1 MILYR
6 FAPEQY
12 AENMDG
18 MGASKFGGRWNS
30 KGFPVIYTSLSNS
43 LSLIELLVHNTS
55 INTIKNNQLIILE
68 LPDSIDVSEILK
80 EEMNS
85 NWQSDIKYSQT
96 LGNRFLS
103 SSVALMLKVPSAII
117 PQEHNILI
125 NPRHSQF
132 KEVRIK
138 EIISFGYD
146 LRLFS

>member
-18 MGASKFGGRWNS
+18 LGASKFGGRWNS
-30 KGFPVIYTSLSNS
+30 KGFPVVYTSLSIS
-43 LSLIELLVHNTS
+43 LSLIELLVHHAS

-68 LPDSIDVSEILK
+68 LPDLLDVSEILK

-103 SSVALMLKVPSAII
+103 SSSALLLKVPSAII

-125 NPRHSQF
+125 NPRHHQF
-132 KEVRIK
+132 EQIKIK
-138 EIISFGYD
+138 EILSFIFD